1 MMKTVVVVG
10 ALLLATSA
18 FAQTDKKEL
27 PGASQY
33 APGQQM
39 QEPNAKSTAPGAS
52 EYAPG
57 HQKNTTAGPG
67 HSESAPGQQTTTGS
81 SSKPDTSS
89 TKK

>member
-1 MMKTVVVVG
+1 MMRTVVVIG

-18 FAQTDKKEL
+18 FAQTDKKDS

-39 QEPNAKSTAPGAS
+39 QDLNAKSTALCAS
-52 EYAPG
+52 EHASG
-57 HQKNTTAGPG
+57 HQKDTTAGSG
-67 HSESAPGQQTTTGS
+67 RSESAPGQQTTPGS
-81 SSKPDTSS
+81 SSKSDTGS